1 MNKGSDMPVLV
12 EFLKHRHLLKY
23 YGTIFV
29 LLCRICLYCKT
40 FTPLIDTE
48 AYSELSKTF
57 KMDIF

>member
-1 MNKGSDMPVLV
+1 MPVLL